1 MWSFFWCFRIRVVTP
16 LLLQW
21 VKRNITL
28 WNNLQR
34 TVFLFILALRDVI
47 LFSFYSKIKVTYSCS
62 HELSLEMSQL
72 LWGVSQLVN
81 TTLGCHSYSFS
92 GLVRWSKQ
100 AGLWSFSRAAQQTSG
115 CRLHLTSPETLEQW
129 KEALESVWRGRSVT
143 AAQTVP
149 EQTSPDCLRV
159 NSLSQAP
166 ITKPMKSTNQRWRRA
181 GLMRKLPE
189 QYNCTLCCSDRT
201 KAMTRTDRMHSHWF
215 VGSMSFTSKITTWWV
230 C

>member
-1 MWSFFWCFRIRVVTP
+1 MRCNVLIRCARRNLVNTFICCSIITWSWSLEQHHEIKMWSFFWCFRIRVATP

-47 LFSFYSKIKVTYSCS
+47 LFSIYSKIKVTYSCAKCG

-149 EQTSPDCLRV
+149 EQTSPECLRV
-159 NSLSQAP
+159 
-166 ITKPMKSTNQRWRRA
+166 T
-181 GLMRKLPE
+181 
-189 QYNCTLCCSDRT
+189 
-201 KAMTRTDRMHSHWF
+201 
-215 VGSMSFTSKITTWWV
+215 VWV
-230 C
+230 KHR